1 MEIIETR
8 EVRTTCPYCGVGC
21 GVLAKIA
28 ADGQVS
34 VRGDPGHPA
43 NFGRLCSKGS
53 ALAETI
59 DLDGRLLHPE
69 IHDRRAGWNE
79 ALDLVASTF
88 SQTIAEHGPEAVAFY
103 VSGQLLT
110 EDYYLAN
117 KLMKGFIGSANIDTN
132 SRLCM
137 ASSVAGHRRAFGS
150 DTVPGTYEDLELAD
164 LIVLVGSNLAWCHPV
179 LYQRI
184 AAAREKRPEMKVVLV
199 DPRRTMT
206 SEIADMHLAIAPD
219 GDVALF
225 TGLLAWL
232 GQHNAL
238 DRAYITAHT
247 TGFGQA
253 LFAASALDL
262 AGVAAA
268 TGLSEDKLV
277 RFYSLFAATAQTVTV
292 YSQGVNQSSSG
303 TDKVNAIINCHLAT
317 GRIGKPGAGP
327 FSVTGQ
333 PNAMGGREVGGMANM
348 LAAHMEIEN
357 PRHRE
362 RVERFWDAPT
372 IARRL
377 GLKAVDMFGA
387 VADGRIK
394 ALWIMATNP
403 VDSMPDADA
412 VEAAIKACPFV
423 VVSDVLAETDTVRHA
438 HVRLPAAAWGE
449 KDGTVTN
456 SERRISRQRAFL
468 PTPGEARPDWWILA
482 EVARRM
488 GFGEAFAHAT
498 PAEIF
503 AEHAALSG
511 FENDGARDFDIGAY
525 GAVDA
530 VDYAALEPFQW
541 PAPSPGAPLWPA
553 GHLPLKGGDK
563 LSSRPSPIFTVE
575 EKVPALKPPIS
586 PLEGGEEWS
595 AQRTGSQ
602 LLGFPNDE
610 RPERQRRARS
620 GRTEGGAQ
628 ARLHVEGGAYTGPWP
643 DEIASTGH
651 QPTRFFANGNF
662 YTPDR
667 KARFVALR
675 PTVDTRTTP
684 DFPLVLNTGRI
695 RDHWHTMTRTG
706 KSPRLS
712 QHIAEPFVEIH
723 PEDAQRHGIG
733 DADIAR
739 VSTPRGEVLV
749 RALVTTRQ
757 RQGSLFA
764 PMHWTDQ
771 FAARGRLDT
780 LTASLTD
787 PVSGQP
793 ALKHVAARIEKF
805 TAGAFG
811 FAVTRKRP
819 ATMAADYWAIARCR
833 GGWRVELAFA
843 RDDVDWTALAN
854 SLFDAADAEILA
866 YHDSEAGQHRIAAF
880 EGEHLAG
887 ALFIAPGPVAVSRR
901 WAAEQLAEIH
911 ASQRQRFRIV
921 AGRAGA
927 ERPDAGATVC
937 SCFNVGVNQITA
949 AAAAGCTSVE
959 AIGATLKAGTNCGSC
974 RSEIRAIIAAH
985 RVQAAE

>member
-1 MEIIETR
+1 MEIDEAR

-21 GVLAKIA
+21 GVLAKVA
-28 ADGQVS
+28 ADGEVS
-34 VRGDPGHPA
+34 VRGDPSHPA

-69 IHDRRAGWNE
+69 IHGRRAGWDE

-88 SQTIAEHGPEAVAFY
+88 SQTIAEHGPDAVAFY

-110 EDYYLAN
+110 EDYYVAN
-117 KLMKGFIGSANIDTN
+117 KLMKGFVGSANIDTN

-206 SEIADMHLAIAPD
+206 ADIADMHLAIAPD

-225 TGLLAWL
+225 TGLLAYL
-232 GQHNAL
+232 GRHNAL

-253 LFAASALDL
+253 LFAASVLDL

-268 TGLSEDKLV
+268 TGLSEDELD
-277 RFYSLFAATAQTVTV
+277 RFYSLFAATSKTVTV

-317 GRIGKPGAGP
+317 GRIGSPGAGP

-357 PRHRE
+357 PEHRD
-362 RVERFWDAPT
+362 RMQRFWTAPA
-372 IARRL
+372 IAERP
-377 GLKAVDMFGA
+377 GLKAVEMFQA

-423 VVSDVLAETDTVRHA
+423 VVSDVLARTDTVRHA
-438 HVRLPAAAWGE
+438 HIRLPAAAWGE

-468 PTPGEARPDWWILA
+468 DLPGEARPDWQVVA
-482 EVARRM
+482 EVGKRM
-488 GFGEAFAHAT
+488 GFAEAFSYAS
-498 PAEIF
+498 PSEVF

-525 GAVDA
+525 AGVDA
-530 VDYAALEPFQW
+530 EGYEELAPFQW
-541 PAPSPGAPLWPA
+541 PAPSPVTPLWP
-553 GHLPLKGGDK
+553 KGG
-563 LSSRPSPIFTVE
+563 
-575 EKVPALKPPIS
+575 
-586 PLEGGEEWS
+586 
-595 AQRTGSQ
+595 RT
-602 LLGFPNDE
+602 
-610 RPERQRRARS
+610 
-620 GRTEGGAQ
+620 
-628 ARLHVEGGAYTGPWP
+628 
-643 DEIASTGH
+643 TGH
-651 QPTRFFANGNF
+651 QPIRFFADGNF

-667 KARFVALR
+667 KARFIAIR
-675 PTVDTRTTP
+675 PAVETRTSL
-684 DFPLVLNTGRI
+684 DYPLILNTGRI

-723 PEDAQRHGIG
+723 PADAQRFGIG

-739 VSTPRGEVLV
+739 VSSPRGDVLV
-749 RALVTTRQ
+749 RALVTARQ

-771 FAARGRLDT
+771 FAAKGRLDA
-780 LTASLTD
+780 LTAPLTD

-805 TAGAFG
+805 AAKAFG
-811 FAVTRKRP
+811 FAVMRQRP
-819 ATMAADYWAIARCR
+819 TPDTATYWAVAKCK

-843 RDDVDWTALAN
+843 DDDIDWAGFAGAL
-854 SLFDAADAEILA
+854 FGTPPGAEILA
-866 YHDSEAGQHRIAAF
+866 YHDRDAGQHRIAAF
-880 EGEHLAG
+880 DGDHLSG
-887 ALFIAPGPVAVSRR
+887 ALFVAPGPVAVSRG
-901 WAAEQLAEIH
+901 WAAEQLNADH
-911 ASQRQRFRIV
+911 VDRRGRLAIV
-921 AGRAGA
+921 AGRPGGVDVDRGA
-927 ERPDAGATVC
+927 IVC
-937 SCFNVGVNQITA
+937 SCFGVGANQIA
-949 AAAAGCTSVE
+949 QAVRGGCASVE
-959 AIGATLKAGTNCGSC
+959 AIGAALHAGTNCGSC
-974 RSEIRAIIAAH
+974 RAEIRIIVDAQIL
-985 RVQAAE
+985 QAAE